1 MTLVVSTVLGH
12 VDEPQ
17 FAGRRVVQVPVA
29 WDEASRRRL
38 RRSAIDG
45 TDLMIGLDRGEY
57 LSEGVVLDD
66 DGERVLVTSRVPEP
80 ALVVRLDLALDPARL
95 VEQAAAIGHA
105 FGNQHAP
112 VEVAGGEVRVP
123 LLTSDAIARA
133 TVESL
138 KLEGAVIDIK
148 EVALGRLR
156 PLSVL
161 HSHSHGHAS

>member
-1 MTLVVSTVLGH
+1 MTLVVSTLLGH
-12 VDEPQ
+12 VASRNSPGVGSFRCPSPGTRRHEGGCADQQSMEPTSRS
-17 FAGRRVVQVPVA
+17 GST
-29 WDEASRRRL
+29 EASIWR
-38 RRSAIDG
+38 
-45 TDLMIGLDRGEY
+45 
-57 LSEGVVLDD
+57 EGSVLDD
-66 DGERVLVTSRVPEP
+66 DGERVLVISRVPEP
-80 ALVVRLDLALDPARL
+80 ALVVRFDLRLDPARL
-95 VEQAAAIGHA
+95 VEQAVAIGHA

-156 PLSVL
+156 PLSVS
-161 HSHSHGHAS
+161 HSHSKGHAS